1 MAFCCGQNCTDGKKT
16 CRKHNNLCKSKLV
29 TDIECNKKNMSL
41 DLQNMC
47 SWTEKNPKQMLWL
60 QTQVEILNLSRKKY
74 ASRVEKKKTWVEKE
88 RMLTSC
94 VVSQCLH

>member
-1 MAFCCGQNCTDGKKT
+1 
-16 CRKHNNLCKSKLV
+16 
-29 TDIECNKKNMSL
+29 MSL

-47 SWTEKNPKQMLWL
+47 SWMEKNPKQMLWL
-60 QTQVEILNLSRKKY
+60 QTQVEIIFEFESKKICE
-74 ASRVEKKKTWVEKE
+74 SSWKKKTWVEKE

>member
-1 MAFCCGQNCTDGKKT
+1 
-16 CRKHNNLCKSKLV
+16 
-29 TDIECNKKNMSL
+29 MSL

-47 SWTEKNPKQMLWL
+47 SWMEKNPKQMLWL
-60 QTQVEILNLSRKKY
+60 QTQVEILNLSQKKY
-74 ASRVEKKKTWVEKE
+74 ASQVEKKKTWVEKE

>member
-1 MAFCCGQNCTDGKKT
+1 
-16 CRKHNNLCKSKLV
+16 
-29 TDIECNKKNMSL
+29 MSL

-47 SWTEKNPKQMLWL
+47 SWMEKNPKQNLLRIFLMLWL
-60 QTQVEILNLSRKKY
+60 QTLVEILNLSRKKY